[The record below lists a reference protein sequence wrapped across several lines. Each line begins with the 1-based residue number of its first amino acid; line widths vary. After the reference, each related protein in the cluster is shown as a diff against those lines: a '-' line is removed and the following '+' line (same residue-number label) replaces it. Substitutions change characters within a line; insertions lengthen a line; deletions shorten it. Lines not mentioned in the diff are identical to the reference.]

1 MEKGQ
6 EITRKEEKLEKM
18 SEIRVFTSPRNESS
32 LLALKVRA
40 SLEQE
45 VLR

>member
-6 EITRKEEKLEKM
+6 EITTKEEKLEKM
-18 SEIRVFTSPRNESS
+18 SEIKVFTSPGNESR
-32 LLALKVRA
+32 LLTLKVRA

-45 VLR
+45 VL

>member
-32 LLALKVRA
+32 LLTLKVRA

-45 VLR
+45 VL